1 MQEVPIVFGQ
11 TTVPDL
17 LLHFPKPHILAP
29 FDLCQLNDALDTAL
43 FASPHERLA
52 MAHSRRRLVLPR
64 SLDEV
69 HGDVAQAT
77 ARRRRELPEV
87 ARQQHVESSEWP
99 CVSMSVSFVAL
110 LVSHHITELDVD

>member
-11 TTVPDL
+11 TTVSDL
-17 LLHFPKPHILAP
+17 LLHFPKPHIRASLN
-29 FDLCQLNDALDTAL
+29 LGQLNDPLDPAL

-69 HGDVAQAT
+69 HGDVAQTT
-77 ARRRRELPEV
+77 ARRRRELPEI
-87 ARQQHVESSEWP
+87 AKQQHVESSEWP
-99 CVSMSVSFVAL
+99 CVLIGVSFGAL
-110 LVSHHITELDVD
+110 HVSHHFTELDVY

>member
-17 LLHFPKPHILAP
+17 LLHFSKPPIFAS
-29 FDLCQLNDALDTAL
+29 FDLCQLNDALDPAL

-77 ARRRRELPEV
+77 ARRRRELPEI
-87 ARQQHVESSEWP
+87 AKQQHVEGR
-99 CVSMSVSFVAL
+99 VS
-110 LVSHHITELDVD
+110 